1 MKPTIVLCIVCV
13 VFSAQPVPAQTG
25 TDPDVDSDERD
36 VNFDELQAGEEFAF
50 GVRAYHEGF
59 FEDAIQNFLRSL
71 SLQPD
76 EDLTREWLGR
86 AYYRVGLE
94 QAARDEWNSIA
105 SRGNASEYL
114 QNRLD
119 RLELDGQVLPDA
131 AAREPYIYSRSIAGT
146 RGGLS
151 LFRRPS
157 SVYPLMTGGYLVV
170 SFASHEITILDVNG
184 NRIGRWAGGVTG
196 FDAPFDITRSG
207 DRYFLSEF
215 GADRVSVLNEAGVRV
230 AQFGRS
236 GSGDGEL
243 LGPQFIEADGQGY
256 VYVSDWGNR
265 RIVKFDEAGE
275 YILSFGP
282 ATEGFDGV
290 ARVTGVLVHDGRVFV
305 GDSSNRSVHVFDE
318 SGNFIET
325 LGEDRL
331 GEVEGLSLYG
341 PSELLVS
348 TGTELQILDV
358 DLDTVR
364 PLSDF
369 QGGAERVVHAVR
381 DANGEIV
388 GVDFD
393 SSRLHVLTE
402 RPSLYSGL
410 QVYIERVDAQD
421 WPATLVDI
429 RVEDRS
435 GDPVVGLRSE
445 NFIAT
450 EGGVAV
456 EGQQLVYVANRNTQ
470 PHVSLLVSASVR
482 DSSDQSDLVDAIA
495 RGVHE
500 AVPGRGT
507 LRLVSGGTQ
516 PYVVTGPGT
525 GVETFAD
532 RASRHEF
539 SGDTDRVDLAVRI
552 AASELLRSR
561 GPRSVAYVTTG
572 ALGSQPF
579 SEYEV
584 DELAAYLRNNGIRFD
599 LVMVGEG
606 DPASD
611 LEYLVEQ
618 SGGDIFRPR
627 AAEGMMPYQQTMDT
641 RNTGH
646 YTLWYQSNRFGDF
659 GRELI
664 PVEVEVVLG
673 RRNGRGESAYF
684 SPVEF

>member
-1 MKPTIVLCIVCV
+1 MKPTIFLCVLCLVLTTQPGL
-13 VFSAQPVPAQTG
+13 AQSG
-25 TDPDVDSDERD
+25 TEPGVD
-36 VNFDELQAGEEFAF
+36 FDELQAREEFAF

-71 SLQPD
+71 SLEPD
-76 EDLTREWLGR
+76 QDLTREWLGR
-86 AYYRVGLE
+86 AYYRIGLE
-94 QAARDEWNSIA
+94 QAARDEWSAVA
-105 SRGNASEYL
+105 SRGNAGEYL

-119 RLELDGQVLPDA
+119 RMELDGQVLPDA
-131 AAREPYIYSRSIAGT
+131 ASREPFIYSRNIAGT

-151 LFRRPS
+151 VFRRPS
-157 SVYPLMTGGYLVV
+157 SAFPLASGGYLVV
-170 SFASHEITILDVNG
+170 SFASHEVTILDVNG

-207 DRYFLSEF
+207 DQYYLSEF
-215 GADRVSVLNEAGVRV
+215 GADRVSVLNESGVRV
-230 AQFGRS
+230 SQFGRS
-236 GSGDGEL
+236 GGGDGEL

-265 RIVKFDEAGE
+265 RVVKFNETGD

-282 ATEGFDGV
+282 ATEGFNGV
-290 ARVTGVLVHDGRVFV
+290 ERVTGLLVHEGRVYV
-305 GDSSNRSVHVFDE
+305 GDSSQRSVHVFDE
-318 SGNFIET
+318 SGNFLET

-331 GEVEGLSLYG
+331 GEVEGLSLFG
-341 PSELLVS
+341 PGELLVS
-348 TGTELQILDV
+348 AGTELQILDFN
-358 DLDTVR
+358 LDTVR
-364 PLSDF
+364 QLSDF
-369 QGGAERVVHAVR
+369 QGGAQRVVHATR
-381 DANGEIV
+381 DANGEIIA
-388 GVDFD
+388 VDFD
-393 SSRLHVLTE
+393 GSQLHVLTE
-402 RPSLYSGL
+402 RPGLYSGL
-410 QVYIERVDAQD
+410 RVYIERIDARD

-445 NFIAT
+445 NFIPT
-450 EGGVAV
+450 EGGIAV
-456 EGQQLVYVANRNTQ
+456 EGQQLVHVADRNMQ

-482 DSSDQSDLVDAIA
+482 DSAQPGLVDAIA

-500 AVPGRGT
+500 AVPGTGS

-516 PYVVTGPGT
+516 PYVVTGAGT
-525 GVETFAD
+525 GVETFTD
-532 RASRHEF
+532 RATRHEF
-539 SGDTDRVDLAVRI
+539 SGEADRFDLAVRI

-572 ALGSQPF
+572 EFGPEPF
-579 SEYEV
+579 SDYEV
-584 DELAAYLRNNGIRFD
+584 DELAAYLRNNGIHFD
-599 LVMVGEG
+599 LIMVGEG
-606 DPASD
+606 GVATD
-611 LEYLVEQ
+611 LEYLAAQ

-627 AAEGMMPYQQTMDT
+627 AAEGMIPYQQAMNT
-641 RNTGH
+641 RSTGR